1 MEGDA
6 FADIEEALTKWE
18 AWETE
23 YALAGSAFSATDEAL
38 VALNDAL
45 MHELTTMKSMKS
57 SAVVKGREKARD
69 VVRAATRFVGY
80 ISTDVLDSEV
90 QQTESLLAD
99 CNSLA
104 TELSTIAENRKKVI
118 EHPISLFN
126 CNSCITSR
134 GTVAHHVMAFQAQ
147 EVQVELKNVLA
158 AHLKAS
164 EAVIRNHAELE
175 LLRLHGT
182 SGE

>member
-1 MEGDA
+1 MKLTGRLSQEALDSCQVSSSDRGETIGLPEFLMEGDA

-18 AWETE
+18 SWETE
-23 YALAGSAFSATDEAL
+23 YAFAGSAFSATDEAL

-45 MHELTTMKSMKS
+45 MNELTTLKSMKS

-80 ISTDVLDSEV
+80 VSTDVLDSEV

-104 TELSTIAENRKKVI
+104 TELDSIAANRKKVI
-118 EHPISLFN
+118 EHLNSLFRCISL
-126 CNSCITSR
+126 
-134 GTVAHHVMAFQAQ
+134 
-147 EVQVELKNVLA
+147 
-158 AHLKAS
+158 
-164 EAVIRNHAELE
+164 
-175 LLRLHGT
+175 
-182 SGE
+182 